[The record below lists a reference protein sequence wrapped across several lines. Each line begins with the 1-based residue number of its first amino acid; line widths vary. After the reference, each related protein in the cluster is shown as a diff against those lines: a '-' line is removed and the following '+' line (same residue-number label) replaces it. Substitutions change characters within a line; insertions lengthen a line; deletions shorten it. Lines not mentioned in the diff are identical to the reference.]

1 MSTPLT
7 PLLAPDSPLDAKARA
22 LVTDLFAREA
32 RLMDALPTDDPRDA
46 KRRARVEL
54 TRVEILGQ
62 PASVRDTL
70 AGGREAS
77 LAAAADLAGAD
88 LRRVVMTG
96 CGDSLAV
103 MVGARMLLERVLG
116 IPCEP
121 VQALDFAYYAGST
134 VGPDTLVVTL
144 SSSGT
149 TTRTVEAALVAG
161 ARGARTLALSN
172 TPGSALMALSDHA
185 LLVRAE
191 RRGWPTQASTA
202 ALALLLRFA
211 LDLGTALGRDPALIG
226 RLGAALDAVPDQM
239 AAVADAVEG
248 EIAELA
254 RRDAPGS
261 MTLFAGGGPAYA
273 CALFG
278 AAKVKECTPDH
289 AVAIPLEE
297 FHHYNSQKAGEP
309 LFVIAPDG
317 PSVARARDTAF
328 EGRRWG
334 GRVYAMVTGGEV
346 ALDPHAHAVLRLPAM
361 PEDLAALVYSVPVQL
376 YAYHLAMAKFAEADG
391 AAQ

>member
-1 MSTPLT
+1 MTAALT
-7 PLLAPDSPLDAKARA
+7 PLLAPDSPLDVDARA
-22 LVTDLFAREA
+22 LVADLFAREA
-32 RLMDALPTDDPRDA
+32 KLMDSLPTDDPRDE

-54 TRVEILGQ
+54 TRLEIIGQ
-62 PASVRDTL
+62 PAAIRDTL
-70 AGGREAS
+70 AGARVAS
-77 LAAAADLAGAD
+77 RAAADDLAGAG

-103 MVGARMLLERVLG
+103 MVAARMLFERVLG

-121 VQALDFAYYAGST
+121 VQALEFAYYAGAVT
-134 VGPDTLVVTL
+134 GPDTLVITL

-149 TTRTVEAALVAG
+149 TTRTVEAALVAR

-172 TPGSALMALSDHA
+172 TPGSALLTLSDHA

-211 LDLGTALGRDPALIG
+211 LDLGIALGRDPDLVSG
-226 RLGAALDAVPDQM
+226 LEAALDAVPNEI
-239 AAVADAVEG
+239 AAVIAAVED
-248 EIAELA
+248 EVAELA
-254 RRDAPGS
+254 RRDATGTMS
-261 MTLFAGGGPAYA
+261 LFTGGGPAYA
-273 CALFG
+273 CAMFG

-309 LFVIAPDG
+309 LFIVAPAG

-328 EGRRWG
+328 EGKRWG
-334 GRVYAMVTGGEV
+334 GRVYAVVTGGET
-346 ALDPHAHAVLRLPAM
+346 ALDAHADAVLRLPKV
-361 PEDLAALVYSVPVQL
+361 PEEMTGLLYSVPVQL
-376 YAYHLAMAKFAEADG
+376 YAFHLAMAKFAAAG
-391 AAQ
+391 AAGA

>member
-1 MSTPLT
+1 MSSPLT
-7 PLLAPDSPLDAKARA
+7 PLLAPDSPLDAEARA
-22 LVTDLFAREA
+22 LVADLFAREA

-62 PASVRDTL
+62 PAAVRDTL
-70 AGGREAS
+70 LGGRAAS
-77 LAAAADLAGAD
+77 LAAAAAFAGAG

-103 MVGARMLLERVLG
+103 MVGARLLLERVLG
-116 IPCEP
+116 LPCEP
-121 VQALDFAYYAGST
+121 VQALDFAYYTGAT
-134 VGPDTLVVTL
+134 VGPDTLVITL

-149 TTRTVEAALVAG
+149 TTRTVEAALVART
-161 ARGARTLALSN
+161 RGARTLALSN

-185 LLVRAE
+185 LPVRAE

-211 LDLGTALGRDPALIG
+211 LDLGAALGRDPAPLA
-226 RLGAALDAVPDQM
+226 RLGAALAAVPDQM
-239 AAVADAVEG
+239 AAVAEAVEG
-248 EIAELA
+248 EVAALA
-254 RRDAPGS
+254 GADAAVR
-261 MTLFAGGGPAYA
+261 MALFAGGGPAYA
-273 CALFG
+273 CAMFG

-289 AVAIPLEE
+289 ALAIPLEE
-297 FHHYNSQKAGEP
+297 FHHYNSQKAGER
-309 LFVIAPDG
+309 LFIVAPAG

-334 GRVYAMVTGGEV
+334 GRVYAVVTGGEA
-346 ALDPHAHAVLRLPAM
+346 ALDPHADAVLRLPAVR
-361 PEDLAALVYSVPVQL
+361 EELAALVYTVPMQL
-376 YAYHLAMAKFAEADG
+376 YAYHLAMAKFA
-391 AAQ
+391 AAEGVVP